1 MTKNWLEFFC
11 FNFGHVQ
18 LLRVFIVMVRSHSF
32 GHLDSVKWITLEI
45 IQSWFYS
52 ILLQSIWPICWARKK
67 KNKKLWCLQ
76 KKNLMFMCLDIVFS
90 GNDTSLF
97 FWSSLVK
104 LNPFSHLQK
113 YPLLFKW
120 DTQTCSKCSKNLL
133 KFLLGPILV
142 NFFKSWFC
150 IWPQLNQLSGDWYV
164 CSVRGWVW
172 LASSEFS
179 QGLLYWNEASVTVGP
194 MPILHLEISFSL
206 QQMYQRKKRLLLAA
220 DLKARAF

>member
-1 MTKNWLEFFC
+1 MIPHC
-11 FNFGHVQ
+11 
-18 LLRVFIVMVRSHSF
+18 
-32 GHLDSVKWITLEI
+32 
-45 IQSWFYS
+45 
-52 ILLQSIWPICWARKK
+52 
-67 KNKKLWCLQ
+67 
-76 KKNLMFMCLDIVFS
+76 FS
-90 GNDTSLF
+90 GL
-97 FWSSLVK
+97 SLVK
-104 LNPFSHLQK
+104 LNPFSHLHK
-113 YPLLFKW
+113 YPLLFKL

-206 QQMYQRKKRLLLAA
+206 QQMYQRKIASLLAA
-220 DLKARAF
+220 DLKARAFWYTIWFFLCGN